1 METRNVEILL
11 NKKNIK
17 KFKHLLILAFHFE
30 VEWLKAKLKMGVT
43 KNKIVKKEYLFRIKQ
58 IQKRKL

>member
-17 KFKHLLILAFHFE
+17 KFKHLLILAFRFE
-30 VEWLKAKLKMGVT
+30 VEWLKAKLKMRVT
-43 KNKIVKKEYLFRIKQ
+43 KNKIVKKEY
-58 IQKRKL
+58 